1 MSTFIK
7 LNPEKSCSSGKKQ
20 KIFYLNKLYIFIK
33 IKRTFNNLDKKGVSS
48 GSDHNSWRPLGLQ
61 EVDVDLVVVHIDVG
75 MHLQELDVGQERG
88 PAHAE
93 ERGEDDL
100 VPRRHK
106 GKVHR
111 LHAGPI
117 NNTHLVGLQEFIGD
131 LGTGGG
137 EIAGGALVES
147 YVTK

>member
-1 MSTFIK
+1 M
-7 LNPEKSCSSGKKQ
+7 
-20 KIFYLNKLYIFIK
+20 FYLNKLFIFIK
-33 IKRTFNNLDKKGVSS
+33 IKRTFNNLDKKGVSL
-48 GSDHNSWRPLGLQ
+48 GGNHKSWRHLGLQ
-61 EVDVDLVVVHIDVG
+61 EVDVDLVVVHIHVG

-100 VPRRHK
+100 VARRHE

-117 NNTHLVGLQEFIGD
+117 NNTHLVRLQEFICD
-131 LGTGGG
+131 LGTRGR
-137 EIAGGALVES
+137 EIAGGAAVES
-147 YVTK
+147 NVT